1 MIVSI
6 CCCEVSRV
14 SSCRFCLGGLRGLI
28 VLFCFRRFLGF
39 RRFYLF
45 VGGLRGSIVSIF
57 VGRCPGLDRFG
68 LFGRFP
74 RFDRFGFVCELFLGR
89 LLTMIVLNYLLNKA
103 RRKARHG
110 MARQG
115 KAKQGT
121 AWQGW
126 AGQCHKARQ
135 SRVRQGKA

>member
-1 MIVSI
+1 MSVLFGRSAGFDRLVLVFGGFRVFAVFTYLL
-6 CCCEVSRV
+6 EVSGVR
-14 SSCRFCLGGLRGLI
+14 SFRFLLGG
-28 VLFCFRRFLGF
+28 VL
-39 RRFYLF
+39 
-45 VGGLRGSIVSIF
+45 GSIVS
-57 VGRCPGLDRFG
+57 V